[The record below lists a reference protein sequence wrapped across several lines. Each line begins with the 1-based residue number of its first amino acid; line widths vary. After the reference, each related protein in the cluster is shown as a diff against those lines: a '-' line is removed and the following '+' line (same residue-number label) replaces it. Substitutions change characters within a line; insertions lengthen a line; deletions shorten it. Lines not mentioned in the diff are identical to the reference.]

1 MGAQMGAKPRQS
13 FIWPP
18 MSIGRLL
25 FASPKKTKDETEGSY
40 YYGDSPPELLVEN
53 RRVLGGSA
61 AEREK
66 EVASGSSSLGV
77 EPQN

>member
-1 MGAQMGAKPRQS
+1 MGAKPRQS

-25 FASPKKTKDETEGSY
+25 FASPKRRTRPKGDY

-66 EVASGSSSLGV
+66 GVASGSSR
-77 EPQN
+77 ERR